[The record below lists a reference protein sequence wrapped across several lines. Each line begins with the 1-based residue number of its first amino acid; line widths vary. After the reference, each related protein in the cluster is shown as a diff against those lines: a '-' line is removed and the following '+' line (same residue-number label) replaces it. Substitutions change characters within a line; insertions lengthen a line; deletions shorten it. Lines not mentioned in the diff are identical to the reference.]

1 LNRNKLSFL
10 LKFYD
15 ILLFIMPRRKL
26 KGKGKFKEFL
36 GKANNFLKK
45 SQILSKLGN
54 AYSKYGGMIGL
65 PYAQQ
70 VGMASNAASTAG
82 YGRRRMRRGTGLRVA
97 GGSVRRGLGLSLA
110 GGSRRPHMVARR
122 PMVW

>member
-1 LNRNKLSFL
+1 
-10 LKFYD
+10 
-15 ILLFIMPRRKL
+15 MPRKMKL

-54 AYSKYGGMIGL
+54 MYSKVGQVLPL
-65 PYAQQ
+65 PYAGT
-70 VGMASNAASTAG
+70 VGTAANVAGKMG
-82 YGRRRMRRGTGLRVA
+82 YGRKRRVGKGLRVA
-97 GGSVRRGLGLSLA
+97 GGSVRRGMGLSLA
-110 GGSRRPHMVARR
+110 GGSRRPQFQMRR

>member
-1 LNRNKLSFL
+1 
-10 LKFYD
+10 
-15 ILLFIMPRRKL
+15 MPRRKL

-54 AYSKYGGMIGL
+54 AYSKYGGMVGL

-70 VGMASNAASTAG
+70 VGMASGAASAAG
-82 YGRRRMRRGTGLRVA
+82 YGRKRRIRKGSGLYAAGGKMRRGGGLYP
-97 GGSVRRGLGLSLA
+97 S
-110 GGSRRPHMVARR
+110 GGSRRPHMVPRR

>member
-1 LNRNKLSFL
+1 
-10 LKFYD
+10 
-15 ILLFIMPRRKL
+15 MPRKKL

-82 YGRRRMRRGTGLRVA
+82 YGRRRIRKGSGLYAAGGKMRRGGGLYP
-97 GGSVRRGLGLSLA
+97 S